1 MAARGW
7 MYAKM
12 GGVFAT
18 CCIGGPALMYYLT
31 PAEGEVFKR
40 FNPDLQKRNLELR
53 EQRLK
58 NNEEFLT
65 KLIEYSKSDKPIWV
79 VAAEEE
85 KREKAERIQKA
96 AEALA
101 ERDRVREEMRRA
113 QADRR

>member
-1 MAARGW
+1 MASRGW

-12 GGVFAT
+12 AGIFAV
-18 CCIGGPALMYYLT
+18 CCIGGPALMYYVT

-53 EQRLK
+53 EQRLR
-58 NNEEFLT
+58 NNEEFVS

-85 KREKAERIQKA
+85 KKERAERIRIA
-96 AEALA
+96 AEDLS

-113 QADRR
+113 QAEGR

>member
-1 MAARGW
+1 
-7 MYAKM
+7 
-12 GGVFAT
+12 
-18 CCIGGPALMYYLT
+18 MYYVT

-58 NNEEFLT
+58 NNEEFVS

-85 KREKAERIQKA
+85 KREKAERASRA
-96 AEALA
+96 AD
-101 ERDRVREEMRRA
+101 ERADRERIREEMRRA
-113 QADRR
+113 QAEGR

>member
-1 MAARGW
+1 
-7 MYAKM
+7 
-12 GGVFAT
+12 
-18 CCIGGPALMYYLT
+18 MYYVT

-58 NNEEFLT
+58 NNEEFVT

-85 KREKAERIQKA
+85 KREKAERMRKA
-96 AEALA
+96 ADELA
-101 ERDRVREEMRRA
+101 NRDQVREEMRRA
-113 QADRR
+113 QVEGR

>member
-1 MAARGW
+1 
-7 MYAKM
+7 
-12 GGVFAT
+12 
-18 CCIGGPALMYYLT
+18 MYYLT

-58 NNEEFLT
+58 SNEEFVS

-85 KREKAERIQKA
+85 KKQRAENARRAAQELADRES
-96 AEALA
+96 
-101 ERDRVREEMRRA
+101 VREAMRKA
-113 QADRR
+113 QMEGR